1 MVMTIGKRYWVV
13 KDDAL
18 SSFWVD
24 TRRTLFYDESKI
36 FPKGDIHV
44 LNLNDMRKG
53 SETDRPHFQ
62 IEL

>member
-1 MVMTIGKRYWVV
+1 MAMTIGKRYWVV
-13 KDDAL
+13 KDDVL

-24 TRRTLFYDESKI
+24 TRRTLFYDEQKI
-36 FPKGDIHV
+36 FPKGDNHF
-44 LNLNDMRKG
+44 LSLNDMRKG